1 VVLASKLPHWKEAL
15 VIVQPYT
22 VLHWHRDLNRWV
34 WRRKARRRQKRGRL
48 PLTDDIVALIKR
60 IAQENRTWGAERNR
74 GELLKLW
81 MRVSKSA
88 IQKHIREVRKP
99 GAPK

>member
-1 VVLASKLPHWKEAL
+1 
-15 VIVQPYT
+15 
-22 VLHWHRDLNRWV
+22 
-34 WRRKARRRQKRGRL
+34 
-48 PLTDDIVALIKR
+48 LTDDIVALIKR